1 MLVEGTLSK
10 SWTSNVFVVT
20 LETLIHLPLT
30 GSEARGYAVPGEL
43 TPTLTVMVVP
53 VTADIARAISY
64 AGSVAR
70 G

>member
-1 MLVEGTLSK
+1 M
-10 SWTSNVFVVT
+10 FVVV
-20 LETLIHLPLT
+20 LNTLIHFPLT

-43 TPTLTVMVVP
+43 TPTLTVIVVP
-53 VTADIARAISY
+53 VTADIARAVSY